1 VDQYKKYKPSGIDWI
16 GEIPDDWEIKRLKY
30 LSEIVMGKMLTS
42 ENIGGSF
49 LKPYLR
55 AANLQWLRVDV
66 SDIKEMWF
74 SQKEIDK
81 LRLEKNDLLVS
92 EGGEVGRTSIWQ
104 NELDECY
111 LQNSVHRVR
120 FFIKNDPV
128 FFLYQFFYLG
138 SIGYFESIVNRISI
152 GHLTGEKVKEIPFR
166 VPSPKE
172 QTAIADYLDK
182 KTAQI
187 DEFISKKQ
195 KLIELLKE
203 ERTAIINEA
212 VSGEGKNWER
222 KKLKYVAKKV
232 QTGSTPPSNEGQ
244 YYIEEL
250 NWFTPSDFS
259 ENLLLENSKR
269 KISQLAVSDGVV
281 KMFPANSVLFVGI
294 GATLGKVGYIIEPAT
309 SNQQINCLS
318 FSTKEEAIFYAN
330 YFYSNQPNIV
340 SLANAATLAIL
351 NQTQMKDIIVP
362 VPASFNE
369 TKRIIS
375 YIQTETQ
382 KIGNTI
388 SRIEKEIEL
397 MQEYRT
403 ALISEVVTGKVK
415 V

>member
-269 KISQLAVSDGVV
+269 KISQLEVSDGVV
-281 KMFPANSVLFVGI
+281 KSVQHLE
-294 GATLGKVGYIIEPAT
+294 K
-309 SNQQINCLS
+309 
-318 FSTKEEAIFYAN
+318 
-330 YFYSNQPNIV
+330 
-340 SLANAATLAIL
+340 LAIL
-351 NQTQMKDIIVP
+351 LNQQLLISKLIVFHSPQKKKQFFMQITFIQINQTL
-362 VPASFNE
+362 F
-369 TKRIIS
+369 RL
-375 YIQTETQ
+375 QTQ
-382 KIGNTI
+382 Q
-388 SRIEKEIEL
+388 R
-397 MQEYRT
+397 
-403 ALISEVVTGKVK
+403 
-415 V
+415 